1 MQAWHDSVS
10 ALFGRPYAGN
20 SMQTKTRHAMQ
31 RETLW
36 EYVREVWQASA
47 ILIQQEGQK
56 LNPQQRDSAKTIH
69 NGITRLRQALR
80 EADHDAKS
88 QPARHPTCGSDWNH
102 ALLSPLTSVRGF
114 SQIATGWRL
123 WATHAPSI
131 TVGRHHPP
139 QNTTPA
145 RFDWPGCIWKLTR
158 PRANPLRNRTIIN

>member
-1 MQAWHDSVS
+1 
-10 ALFGRPYAGN
+10 
-20 SMQTKTRHAMQ
+20 MQTKTRHAMQ

-114 SQIATGWRL
+114 SKLLLDGAFGQ
-123 WATHAPSI
+123 
-131 TVGRHHPP
+131 
-139 QNTTPA
+139 
-145 RFDWPGCIWKLTR
+145 LTR
-158 PRANPLRNRTIIN
+158 HQSQLVATIHRKTQPLPDLIGQLYLETDPPPRQPIAK